1 MMFLDSILLSK
12 LIKSLIKKTLAISF
26 LTILVTSATS
36 TSSLS
41 KQNKLD
47 KASRAD
53 MLLYGQIFSNYFCIA
68 RRSKVKFDD
77 AISLAANNLT
87 AIIINKHGGLL
98 EELDGKKITPNQL
111 LNGSSN
117 VIVESAVLTCPDQVP
132 EKIERKVRKNMDERS
147 KQNEE
152 NN

>member
-1 MMFLDSILLSK
+1 MDWVLLSK
-12 LIKSLIKKTLAISF
+12 LIKSLAEKILAISF
-26 LTILVTSATS
+26 LTILISAATS
-36 TSSLS
+36 NSSLG
-41 KQNKLD
+41 KENKLVE
-47 KASRAD
+47 ASRSD

-68 RRSKVKFDD
+68 RRSKVKFED

-98 EELDGKKITPNQL
+98 EELDGKTITPNQL

-132 EKIERKVRKNMDERS
+132 EKIERKVRKTIEQRAKS
-147 KQNEE
+147 IEQE
-152 NN
+152 NKK

>member
-1 MMFLDSILLSK
+1 MRK
-12 LIKSLIKKTLAISF
+12 LIKSLIEKTLVISF
-26 LTILVTSATS
+26 LTILFSVFSSTSAF
-36 TSSLS
+36 S
-41 KQNKLD
+41 KEDKFA

-53 MLLYGQIFSNYFCIA
+53 MLLYGQIFSNYFCIS
-68 RRSKVKFDD
+68 RKSKANFDE

-98 EELDGKKITPNQL
+98 EELEGKAITNSQL

-117 VIVESAVLTCPDQVP
+117 VIIETAVLTCPDQVP
-132 EKIERKVRKNMDERS
+132 EKIERKVRKAIEKRLNSNAKR
-147 KQNEE
+147 